1 MDRLND
7 WVSLLVNIGVLAGL
21 GFLIVEVS
29 QNTRAIT
36 NESDVA
42 IHSLSIQTSLSVS
55 ESEYLPDL
63 LVSAVDTE
71 WHEFNQQERERLS
84 WFFAATVETASL
96 QYKLYKRN
104 GEPIENIVFP
114 ETLLDTAAWEGYW
127 ELDRDTFSPDFVS
140 YLDETK
146 SRRAP

>member
-1 MDRLND
+1 MDRLNN

-42 IHSLSIQTSLSVS
+42 IHSLSIQASLLVS
-55 ESEYLPDL
+55 ESEKISNLR
-63 LVSAVDTE
+63 VRAVDTE
-71 WHEFNQQERERLS
+71 WNEFKQLDRERLA
-84 WFFAATVETASL
+84 WFFAAVVETASL

-114 ETLLDTAAWEGYW
+114 EPLLDTAAWQGYW
-127 ELDRDTFSPDFVS
+127 EVDGGIFHPDFVS
-140 YLDETK
+140 YLDGIK
-146 SRRAP
+146 SKRAP